1 MRVAALPGHLERRG
15 RAMVADGMT
24 SARGRRP
31 NTESDD
37 RPALAKDVI
46 RLREETR
53 SLRSGVKAQHT
64 ISRASPN
71 RGKQGAAAWPVE
83 PDPVQPAPRLGQA
96 GRAYFSA
103 GVKQDFLV
111 LALINSAPR
120 RQGRQIGVS
129 PDRRVT

>member
-83 PDPVQPAPRLGQA
+83 LARSVSTGWRRLDRLDSVESSFRKRQMANRG
-96 GRAYFSA
+96 
-103 GVKQDFLV
+103 
-111 LALINSAPR
+111 LI
-120 RQGRQIGVS
+120 
-129 PDRRVT
+129 